1 MMMCSIEDMKEIDL
15 IISIDDKLYPT
26 EIKKSMNPT
35 KSMFKSFSVLKK
47 ALGFTVE
54 NELILCLVENK
65 IWIDITT
72 IAFPIKSI

>member
-1 MMMCSIEDMKEIDL
+1 MMIRIIKDMKEIDL
-15 IISIDDKLYPT
+15 IISKDDKLYPI

-35 KSMFKSFSVLKK
+35 KSMVKSFSVLKK